1 MGSSWARGWSRGW
14 IMIVLV
20 VAVLLVLWH
29 RPEPFAATGWLADYG
44 DFASETAPPLTPE
57 VSTLL
62 FVNPTPALVTIET
75 TGSARLALKDGK
87 PVVGA
92 PGQSVDDVWALIP
105 TQHRYCLRNAGGE
118 GAYLSVDTIS
128 GCTLG
133 LSSNPEP
140 HWIIEPVK
148 PMQHGVFHIFAST
161 CKDGKRRY
169 LTRIDGTLALTTD
182 VVTPWSIAVVG
193 TAEHSVVPSTPPPL
207 NSAQPLP
214 SATPLTSPSATP
226 LTSVQPLPSAT
237 PRSQTYAPTLPTA
250 RPLPSATPRSQT
262 YAPTL
267 TTVQPLP
274 SATPRSPT
282 YAPTLPTVR
291 PLPSATPRSQTYAP
305 TLTTVQPVPSATPRS
320 QTYAPTLTSAQP
332 LPSATPRSQ
341 TYAPTLTTVQPLPS
355 ATPRTPLSTA
365 QPLPNATPRSQT
377 PSATSVT
384 QSIPRAPFTLA
395 SSPTGPRTVAFR

>member
-1 MGSSWARGWSRGW
+1 M
-14 IMIVLV
+14 
-20 VAVLLVLWH
+20 
-29 RPEPFAATGWLADYG
+29 
-44 DFASETAPPLTPE
+44 
-57 VSTLL
+57 
-62 FVNPTPALVTIET
+62 
-75 TGSARLALKDGK
+75 
-87 PVVGA
+87 VGA

-237 PRSQTYAPTLPTA
+237 PRSQTYAPTL
-250 RPLPSATPRSQT
+250 
-262 YAPTL
+262 
-267 TTVQPLP
+267 
-274 SATPRSPT
+274 
-282 YAPTLPTVR
+282 
-291 PLPSATPRSQTYAP
+291 
-305 TLTTVQPVPSATPRS
+305 
-320 QTYAPTLTSAQP
+320 
-332 LPSATPRSQ
+332 
-341 TYAPTLTTVQPLPS
+341 TTVQPLPS